1 GSPLRRPIET
11 IQESGKK
18 AAAIVQDLLTLAR
31 RGVAVSEIV
40 NLNDVVREFVASPEF
55 QRLRYFHPLVTLTT
69 RLDPELLNT
78 LGSPV
83 HLSKTIMN
91 LISNAA
97 EAMPEGGEIRVASFN
112 IILDQPVNGYS
123 EVRPGP
129 YTVLQVTD
137 QGIGISPEDIQRIFE
152 PFYTKKKMGRSGTGL
167 GMAVVWGT
175 VEDHQGYIDIQS
187 ASGRG
192 TTVALYL
199 PGTRQQAA
207 AAVRANPLDQYRGHG
222 ETVLV
227 VDDLREQREI
237 ATGYEAKAV
246 ASGEEAV
253 AFIQEEKA
261 DLVLLDMI
269 MDPGIDGLETY
280 QQILQYA
287 PRQRVL
293 IASGFAESERVKKTQ
308 QLGAGAYL
316 RKPYTVEALARAVQ
330 VELAP
335 REGMAA

>member
-1 GSPLRRPIET
+1 
-11 IQESGKK
+11 
-18 AAAIVQDLLTLAR
+18 
-31 RGVAVSEIV
+31 
-40 NLNDVVREFVASPEF
+40 
-55 QRLRYFHPLVTLTT
+55 
-69 RLDPELLNT
+69 
-78 LGSPV
+78 
-83 HLSKTIMN
+83 
-91 LISNAA
+91 
-97 EAMPEGGEIRVASFN
+97 
-112 IILDQPVNGYS
+112 
-123 EVRPGP
+123 
-129 YTVLQVTD
+129 
-137 QGIGISPEDIQRIFE
+137 
-152 PFYTKKKMGRSGTGL
+152 
-167 GMAVVWGT
+167 
-175 VEDHQGYIDIQS
+175 
-187 ASGRG
+187 
-192 TTVALYL
+192 
-199 PGTRQQAA
+199 
-207 AAVRANPLDQYRGHG
+207 
-222 ETVLV
+222 

-237 ATGYEAKAV
+237 ATRILTQLGYEAKAV